1 MPLLLLIPL
10 ILATGALSFKVV
22 SDEAQQTAETTVP
35 ALGNN
40 LVILGAAGVG
50 LYLAFRYVRKIT

>member
-1 MPLLLLIPL
+1 
-10 ILATGALSFKVV
+10 
-22 SDEAQQTAETTVP
+22 VP

-50 LYLAFRYVRKIT
+50 LYLVFRYVRKIT